1 MAGRILAVVLL
12 ISILG
17 GLAWWYT
24 QRATSDNGNGPPVVT
39 TSTGEATTEP
49 TQVVSHQVSVAGNQ
63 AWTDAGASCEP
74 GKNIQLVASGTVYHD
89 PTSGV
94 GPDGATNPDL
104 HQFNLPG
111 LSDAN
116 HSALVASL
124 DKQGPLTVVGSA
136 STYQCQA
143 AGKLYLGPNDQG
155 VDNNHGEWTVTVTP
169 SG

>member
-1 MAGRILAVVLL
+1 
-12 ISILG
+12 G

-49 TQVVSHQVSVAGNQ
+49 TQVVSHQVTVAGNQ

-74 GKNIQLVASGTVYHD
+74 GKSIQLVASRTVYHR
-89 PTSGV
+89 PTTGG

-104 HQFNLPG
+104 HQFSLPG

-124 DKQGPLTVVGSA
+124 DKQGPLTVVVSA
-136 STYQCQA
+136 STYRAQA
-143 AGKLYLGPNDQG
+143 AGAPSPGP
-155 VDNNHGEWTVTVTP
+155 
-169 SG
+169 